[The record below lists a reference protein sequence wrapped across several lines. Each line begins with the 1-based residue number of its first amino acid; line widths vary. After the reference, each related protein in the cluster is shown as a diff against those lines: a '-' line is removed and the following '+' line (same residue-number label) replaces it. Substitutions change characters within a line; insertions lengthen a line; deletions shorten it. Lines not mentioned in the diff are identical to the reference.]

1 MPLPRLA
8 VLNCIERERLEF
20 ELLEVRTRSQYLSR
34 LRSLSPEEQSQWD
47 RRERDAMAKLNDHD
61 QEHGCSR

>member
-20 ELLEVRTRSQYLSR
+20 ELLEVRTRSQHLSR
-34 LRSLSPEEQSQWD
+34 LRSLSREEQSQWD
-47 RRERDAMAKLNDHD
+47 RRERDAMARLDGHD
-61 QEHGCSR
+61 DEHGCSR

>member
-20 ELLEVRTRSQYLSR
+20 ELLEVRTRSHYLSR
-34 LRSLSPEEQSQWD
+34 LRSLSREEQSQWD
-47 RRERDAMAKLNDHD
+47 RRERDAMAMLDGHD
-61 QEHGCSR
+61 DEHGCSR

>member
-34 LRSLSPEEQSQWD
+34 LRSLSREEQSQWD
-47 RRERDAMAKLNDHD
+47 RRERDALARLDGHD
-61 QEHGCSR
+61 DEHGCNR